1 MLYADSWR
9 QQLCTF
15 SSILDEDLAIGLLF
29 ENKLYIQPYCWCLFL
44 YNVASLYFLL
54 DNIIFWF

>member
-29 ENKLYIQPYCWCLFL
+29 ENKLYIQPYC
-44 YNVASLYFLL
+44 
-54 DNIIFWF
+54 